1 VATEVGELSGQV
13 FGGEGGSLL
22 FADVFGISTSELDP
36 LGVGLDS
43 RVETSRRVINLVR

>member
-1 VATEVGELSGQV
+1 VVLEVGELSGQV

-22 FADVFGISTSELDP
+22 GADVFDVSTSELDP

-43 RVETSRRVINLVR
+43 GVETSRRVINLVR